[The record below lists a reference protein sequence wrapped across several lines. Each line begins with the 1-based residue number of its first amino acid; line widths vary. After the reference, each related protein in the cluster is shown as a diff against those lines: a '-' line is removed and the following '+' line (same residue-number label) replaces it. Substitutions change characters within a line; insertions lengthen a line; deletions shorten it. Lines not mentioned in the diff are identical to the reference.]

1 MPKWPIVRWHILQ
14 YIMFTQ
20 SKNLNGWRVYDICG
34 AWIWCYG
41 ASNLLS
47 LFMQERFKMEWMNSP
62 MKKYIGRGL
71 WEGARSFHVLSVPTA
86 ISAPPHVHQPGSTP
100 IFSLII
106 MKFSALSLRIKAL
119 NNKPVQSDINIAISS
134 LFLLIIFW
142 LAVLCFHF

>member
-1 MPKWPIVRWHILQ
+1 MIYVVL
-14 YIMFTQ
+14 
-20 SKNLNGWRVYDICG
+20 G
-34 AWIWCYG
+34 YG
-41 ASNLLS
+41 AMELLS

-119 NNKPVQSDINIAISS
+119 NNKPAQSHINIDISS